1 MEQFLEDPRT
11 WVALAFVLFI
21 AAFAK
26 KIGGAV
32 AKGLDARAER
42 IRSELQEASRLR
54 REAETLLAEY
64 RQKQAAYVKEAET
77 MLADAHRDAQALRL
91 QAEKELQAA
100 LDARTKQAMDRIA
113 QEEANAVNEIRN
125 HVVDTALAA
134 VHTLIESQDAAQ
146 DELLSQALSDI
157 ERKVH

>member
-32 AKGLDARAER
+32 ASGLDARAAR
-42 IRSELQEASRLR
+42 IKSELDEARRLR
-54 REAETLLAEY
+54 AEAESLLAEY
-64 RQKQAAYVKEAET
+64 RQKQAEYVKEAET

-113 QEEANAVNEIRN
+113 QEEANAISDIRN

-134 VHTLIESQDAAQ
+134 VYTLIESQDTAQ